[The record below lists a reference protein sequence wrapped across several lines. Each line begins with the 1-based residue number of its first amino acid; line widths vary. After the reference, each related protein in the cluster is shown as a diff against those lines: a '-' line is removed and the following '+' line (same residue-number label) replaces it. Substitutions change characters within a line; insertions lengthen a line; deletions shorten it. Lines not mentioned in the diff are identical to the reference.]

1 MFLRFHTSLS
11 DWEEYAMNIFKNI
24 IQDKVLD
31 LYLYIYLWSIMLKN
45 KTFKAPYNT
54 VEVL

>member
-31 LYLYIYLWSIMLKN
+31 LYLYIYLSSIMLK
-45 KTFKAPYNT
+45 K
-54 VEVL
+54 